1 VTLNPYKL
9 SNCDNSTPLA
19 FLFPKCPHHIFYFF
33 EKKNHKKINSLCWG
47 GRTTS
52 RPPQHL
58 YIFVYL
64 FIYFCFGWGHFENK
78 KAKGVELPQFE
89 SLRGLSVTLETLE
102 VKVQIDG
109 YFKEVKCNFPIII
122 IIIIIFFPNNNTNNI
137 FSQSPSPVS
146 LVIEIDKAVSTM
158 KFDLIKN
165 YCS

>member
-1 VTLNPYKL
+1 MLGWPNHL
-9 SNCDNSTPLA
+9 QATPA
-19 FLFPKCPHHIFYFF
+19 YIYF
-33 EKKNHKKINSLCWG
+33 C
-47 GRTTS
+47 
-52 RPPQHL
+52 
-58 YIFVYL
+58 L
-64 FIYFCFGWGHFENK
+64 FIYFFCFGWGHFENK

-122 IIIIIFFPNNNTNNI
+122 IIIIIIFFPNNNTNNI

>member
-1 VTLNPYKL
+1 VTIRHLWPFYSQNVPITYFIFLKKKTIKKL
-9 SNCDNSTPLA
+9 IAYVGVAEPPPSLPSIYI
-19 FLFPKCPHHIFYFF
+19 FLFI
-33 EKKNHKKINSLCWG
+33 
-47 GRTTS
+47 
-52 RPPQHL
+52 
-58 YIFVYL
+58 YL
-64 FIYFCFGWGHFENK
+64 FIFCFGWGHFENK

-122 IIIIIFFPNNNTNNI
+122 IIIFFPNNNTNNI

-158 KFDLIKN
+158 KLDLIKN